1 MMGRR
6 FDSYFQETEITQLVR
21 VIIKIRLLICFFIA
35 RKGTIGNK
43 KAKKF
48 SFRIENLFHRNEF
61 EIRTKTCL
69 KPEFE
74 TLVDD

>member
-21 VIIKIRLLICFFIA
+21 VIIKIRLLICFLSPERA
-35 RKGTIGNK
+35 PLETK

-61 EIRTKTCL
+61 EIRSKTCL

>member
-1 MMGRR
+1 MGRR
-6 FDSYFQETEITQLVR
+6 FDSYFQETEIAQWVEQFTQT
-21 VIIKIRLLICFFIA
+21 LICLSPE
-35 RKGTIGNK
+35 RVPLET

-48 SFRIENLFHRNEF
+48 SFRIENIFPRNEF
-61 EIRTKTCL
+61 EIRSKTCL

>member
-1 MMGRR
+1 MGRR
-6 FDSYFQETEITQLVR
+6 FDSYFQETEIAQWVEQFTQTFNL
-21 VIIKIRLLICFFIA
+21 FIA
-35 RKGTIGNK
+35 QKGTIGNK

-48 SFRIENLFHRNEF
+48 SFRIESLFHRNEL
-61 EIRTKTCL
+61 EIRSKTCL

>member
-1 MMGRR
+1 MGRR
-6 FDSYFQETEITQLVR
+6 FDSYFQETEIAQWVEQFIQTFNL
-21 VIIKIRLLICFFIA
+21 FIA

-48 SFRIENLFHRNEF
+48 SFQIENLFHRNEF
-61 EIRTKTCL
+61 EIRSKTYL